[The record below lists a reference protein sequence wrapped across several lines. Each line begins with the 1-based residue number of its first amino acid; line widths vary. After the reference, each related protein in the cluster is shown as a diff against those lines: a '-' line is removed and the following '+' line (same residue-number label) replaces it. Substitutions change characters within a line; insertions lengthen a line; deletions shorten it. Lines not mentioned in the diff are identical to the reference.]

1 MSPSV
6 LKGEVVPKP
15 APRKRAPRKTPDKAP
30 AAKTT
35 TPKRAPRKAKSKELA
50 LREDGID
57 IRGTADSDAAYRA
70 YKLHLGGKSWE
81 EVAKLT
87 GYANGRTAQVSV
99 RQYITQAAVSM
110 DVEKKAEVLDIEM
123 ARLDVLQDAHWDNA
137 VSGDDVKSAEFVLKV
152 MGHRAK
158 LLGLELVAQGGAV
171 TNNTVVI
178 RGNSEEYI
186 RGLRLVD
193 GIVDD

>member
-6 LKGEVVPKP
+6 QKGEPAAKP
-15 APRKRAPRKTPDKAP
+15 ARKRAPRKP
-30 AAKTT
+30 KTQ
-35 TPKRAPRKAKSKELA
+35 ELA

-57 IRGTADSDAAYRA
+57 IRGTTDSDAAYRA

-81 EVAKLT
+81 EVAKIT

-99 RQYITQAAVSM
+99 RQYITSAAVAM
-110 DVEKKAEVLDIEM
+110 DVSKKAEVLDIEM

-137 VSGDDVKSAEFVLKV
+137 ISGDDVKSAEFVLKV

-158 LLGLELVAQGGAV
+158 LLGLELVAQGGTV
-171 TNNTVVI
+171 TNNTVVVQ
-178 RGNSEEYI
+178 GNTEEYI
-186 RGLRLVD
+186 RSLRLVD
-193 GIVDD
+193 GISE